1 MTPGRHSIRIRAADL
16 RTASRNPLAG
26 FTLVELLVVVALVA
40 VLAGLLLPALAR
52 SRAAAVGTRCLSNQ
66 RQLGL
71 AAQLYWDDHGGR
83 AFPER
88 RSRTNGGWNYWFGWL
103 ADGAEGQ
110 RDFDPTQGSLWPYL
124 QGRSVSAC
132 PAFQRP
138 GTPIK
143 AKAAGAAFGYG
154 YNLLVGTRT
163 ESGIRLATV
172 AQPSGLAVFTDCA
185 QVNDFQAP
193 ASPEHPM
200 LEEFYYFDLASPT
213 VHFRHRGAAAAAF
226 VDGHVATTP
235 PKPGSLD
242 TRLSGEILGTLR
254 EDQVR
259 P

>member
-1 MTPGRHSIRIRAADL
+1 MNPRPPCPSP
-16 RTASRNPLAG
+16 TAVPTDGSGGSRRG
-26 FTLVELLVVVALVA
+26 FTLVELLVVVAVVS

-52 SRAAAVGTRCLSNQ
+52 SRAVAGSGRCLSNQ

-71 AAQLYWDDHGGR
+71 SAQLYWDDHGGR

-110 RDFDPTQGSLWPYL
+110 RAFDPTQGALWPYL
-124 QGRSVSAC
+124 QGRAVTAC
-132 PAFQRP
+132 PALARS

-143 AKAAGAAFGYG
+143 AKAVGAAFGYG

-163 ESGIRLATV
+163 ESGIRLSTV
-172 AQPSGLAVFTDCA
+172 SDPSGLALFTDCA

-200 LEEFYYFDLASPT
+200 LEEFYYFDLLSPT
-213 VHFRHRGAAAAAF
+213 VHFRHRGASATAF
-226 VDGHVATTP
+226 VDGHAAAVP
-235 PKPGSLD
+235 PKPGSQDL
-242 TRLSGEILGTLR
+242 RLPGEVLGTLR
-254 EDQVR
+254 DEQVR